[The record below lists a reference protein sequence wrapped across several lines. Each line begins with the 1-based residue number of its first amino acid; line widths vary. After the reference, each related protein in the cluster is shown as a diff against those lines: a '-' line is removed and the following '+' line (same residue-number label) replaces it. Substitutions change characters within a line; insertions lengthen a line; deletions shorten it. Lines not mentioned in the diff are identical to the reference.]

1 MGVYQD
7 DRWSL
12 FFDVFARGC
21 PLFCSGVKRGSVG
34 TPHLE
39 RSPKFRQ
46 ENASPEAK
54 KHRLFGQKLA
64 KKCPE
69 TKNIVPEIVPK
80 KKKIYLHEKCPKVSQ
95 NIPDN
100 VPYFKPKMTGFV
112 IRKMFS

>member
-1 MGVYQD
+1 MQEKVERRKYEQRRSNKKRSSLGV
-7 DRWSL
+7 
-12 FFDVFARGC
+12 GI
-21 PLFCSGVKRGSVG
+21 KRP
-34 TPHLE
+34 T
-39 RSPKFRQ
+39 FRQ

-80 KKKIYLHEKCPKVSQ
+80 KKKIYLHEKCPKVSR

>member
-1 MGVYQD
+1 MRKIPYFEEKSNYFLSYPRAAGPP
-7 DRWSL
+7 SL
-12 FFDVFARGC
+12 E
-21 PLFCSGVKRGSVG
+21 VG
-34 TPHLE
+34 PRPAAL
-39 RSPKFRQ
+39 
-46 ENASPEAK
+46 
-54 KHRLFGQKLA
+54 LFGQKLA

-80 KKKIYLHEKCPKVSQ
+80 KKKIYLHEKCPKVSR